1 MFITYNLR
9 ILFPTILCLVMSHE
23 KHSSLSLSAS
33 WVAMRKHNN
42 NHHLALLLLPI
53 ILFCQPVSAID
64 FVFNGFNSSSVS
76 LYGSAVFESRILTLT
91 NQTSFQIGRALY
103 PTKIRTKAPNSSL
116 VYPFSTSFIF
126 AMAPYKNVLPGHGLV
141 FLFVPFTGIEG
152 ATSAQHLGFLNI
164 TIDRSPDNHMFG
176 IEFDVFANQE
186 FQDMNANHVGLDVYS
201 LTSTA
206 AADAGYWLE
215 NSTSSGSNGNSS
227 DDVKKYFKE
236 QQLNN
241 GKNYQVWIDYA
252 DSLINVTMAPAGMKR
267 PSRPLLNVSLNLSEV
282 FEDEMY
288 VGFTA
293 STGQLVQSHK
303 ILAWSFSNS
312 NFSLSERLVT
322 TGLPS
327 FVIPKDP
334 FFRSKGFI
342 SGVTVGGVLL
352 VASAAT
358 ICWFFIKRRQR
369 KARERAE
376 MEDWEQEYWPHRIT
390 CQEIEAATKG
400 FSEENVIG
408 IGGNGKVYKGV
419 LPGGTEIAVK
429 RISHENDGMREFL
442 AEISSLGRLK
452 HRSLVGLRGWCKK
465 ERGIFM
471 LIYDYM
477 ENGSLD
483 KKVFDCDPS
492 KILSCG
498 ERIRILKDVASA
510 LMYLHEG
517 WESKVLHRD
526 IKASNVLLDKDMNGR
541 LGDFGLAR
549 VHGHGQVPST
559 TRVVGTI
566 GYMAP
571 EIVRSGRASA
581 QTDMFGF
588 GVLILEVMCGRR
600 PIEEGQPPLVEWVW
614 RLMME
619 GKLLHALD
627 ERLKARGDEFEEE
640 EVERILHLGL
650 LCAYPDP
657 KVRPTM
663 RQAVKVL
670 EGRNEANEIEIEDMD
685 TYLLKQMES
694 KDLWTSYSQS
704 STSGS
709 HPTFDEIRRYQS
721 SSTSLSWTHTT
732 MEDLARQARKKLH
745 QKLAEPIFKSI

>member
-1 MFITYNLR
+1 MFFRYNLR
-9 ILFPTILCLVMSHE
+9 SLFPTILCLVISHE
-23 KHSSLSLSAS
+23 KHSSLSLLAS
-33 WVAMRKHNN
+33 WVATMKHNN
-42 NHHLALLLLPI
+42 KHHLALLLFPI
-53 ILFCQPVSAID
+53 ILFCQPISAID

-91 NQTSFQIGRALY
+91 NQTSIMAIGRALY
-103 PTKIRTKAPNSSL
+103 PKKIPTKAPNSSF

-126 AMAPYKNVLPGHGLV
+126 AMAPSKNVLPGHGLV

-152 ATSAQHLGFLNI
+152 ASAAQHLGFLNL
-164 TIDRSPDNHMFG
+164 TNDRSPNNHMLG
-176 IEFDVFANQE
+176 IEFDVFSNQE
-186 FQDMNANHVGLDVYS
+186 FNDMNANHVGLDVNS
-201 LTSTA
+201 LTSIA
-206 AADAGYWLE
+206 AADAGYWPD
-215 NSTSSGSNGNSS
+215 NSRSSSGNGNSS
-227 DDVKKYFKE
+227 DDDRKSFKE
-236 QQLNN
+236 QKLNN

-312 NFSLSERLVT
+312 NFSLSEMLVT

-327 FVIPKDP
+327 FVLPKDP

-342 SGVTVGGVLL
+342 SGATVGGVLL
-352 VASAAT
+352 VVSAAT
-358 ICWFFIKRRQR
+358 IFWFFIKRRQR

-376 MEDWEQEYWPHRIT
+376 MEDWELEYWPHRIT
-390 CQEIEAATKG
+390 CKEIEAATKG

-452 HRSLVGLRGWCKK
+452 HRSLVGFRGWCKK
-465 ERGIFM
+465 ERGVFM

-477 ENGSLD
+477 ENGSLE
-483 KKVFDCDPS
+483 KRLFDFDQS
-492 KILSCG
+492 KMLSCE

-510 LMYLHEG
+510 LLYLHEG

-571 EIVRSGRASA
+571 EVVRSGRASA

-600 PIEEGQPPLVEWVW
+600 PIEEGKPPLVEWLW
-614 RLMME
+614 KMMME

-627 ERLKARGDEFEEE
+627 ERLKARGDQFDEE

-670 EGRNEANEIEIEDMD
+670 EGKNEFNEIEIEDMD
-685 TYLLKQMES
+685 TYLLKQMKS
-694 KDLWTSYSQS
+694 KDWWTDYSQS
-704 STSGS
+704 SNYGS

-721 SSTSLSWTHTT
+721 SSMSLSWTNTT
-732 MEDLARQARKKLH
+732 MEGR
-745 QKLAEPIFKSI
+745 